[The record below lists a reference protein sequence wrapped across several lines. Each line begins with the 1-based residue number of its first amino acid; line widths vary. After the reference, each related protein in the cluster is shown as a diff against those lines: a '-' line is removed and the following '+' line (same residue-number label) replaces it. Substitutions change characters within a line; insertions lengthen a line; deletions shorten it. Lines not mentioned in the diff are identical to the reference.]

1 MVRTSTLKNSDL
13 SFWAISVSLF
23 LFSCSPQAEHRTER
37 QADVLQTNTMEQH
50 TEAVTVAAIEEPI
63 DEAYFDLIANT
74 SACLGEDLWI
84 GGKVE
89 STNKVSLSKAGAITK
104 HKVYEVKDL
113 TATGLN
119 TNSYYTL
126 RDSAG
131 TLRAVSDEEGVLR
144 IQLQDGQLQLM
155 PRVGR
160 GAIMVAYKAPA
171 TNSQKYSADGNWKC
185 Q

>member
-1 MVRTSTLKNSDL
+1 MARTSTLKNSDL
-13 SFWAISVSLF
+13 SFWAISVSFF
-23 LFSCSPQAEHRTER
+23 LFSCSPQAEHRAER
-37 QADVLQTNTMEQH
+37 QADVLQTNTMDQH
-50 TEAVTVAAIEEPI
+50 TEAVTVAAMEEPI

-74 SACLGEDLWI
+74 TACLGEDLWI

-104 HKVYEVKDL
+104 HKVYEVTDL

-126 RDSAG
+126 RDTAG
-131 TLRAVSDEEGVLR
+131 TLRAVSDDEGVLR
-144 IQLQDGQLQLM
+144 IQLRDGQLQLM

-160 GAIMVAYKAPA
+160 GSIMVAYQAPTA
-171 TNSQKYSADGNWKC
+171 SNQKYNADGKWRC